1 MNAPPWRD
9 GPMKIMKYILGTKQN
24 MTQYFAED
32 GKMYAA
38 TIVSASPNVVTQ
50 IKTKEKDGY
59 SAMQVGCGVRKEK
72 NITKALKGH
81 FAGKGNFTT
90 TREFRVT
97 KDADVTSALGDT
109 ITVSDFAPGDI
120 VTVSGTSKAKGF
132 QGVIKRHNF
141 KGGPRSHGQ
150 KHSERAPGSI
160 GGGLRNRVPK
170 GMRMGGRTGGER
182 ITVSNLKVLAIDADT
197 NTILVE
203 GAVPGRRG
211 TILEIIAK

>member
-1 MNAPPWRD
+1 MNVLFNQN
-9 GPMKIMKYILGTKQN
+9 GPLKIMKYILGTKQS
-24 MTQYFAED
+24 MTQFFAED
-32 GKMYAA
+32 GKVFAA
-38 TIVSASPNVVTQ
+38 TIVSAGPVVVTQ
-50 IKTKEKDGY
+50 VKNAEKDGY
-59 SAMQVGCGVRKEK
+59 KAVQVGYGNRKEK
-72 NITKALKGH
+72 NITKSLKGH

-90 TREFRVT
+90 TREFRMLGKEEVT
-97 KDADVTSALGDT
+97 ANVGDT
-109 ITVSDFAPGDI
+109 ISATDFTVGDI

-170 GMRMGGRTGGER
+170 GMRMGGRMGGER
-182 ITVSNLKVLAIDADT
+182 ITVSNLKILAVDGDT
-197 NTILVE
+197 NTLLVE

-211 TILEIIAK
+211 TILEIVAK

>member
-1 MNAPPWRD
+1 
-9 GPMKIMKYILGTKQN
+9 

-32 GKMYAA
+32 GKVYAA
-38 TIVSASPNVVTQ
+38 TVVSAGPNVVTQ
-50 IKTKEKDGY
+50 VKTVEKDGY
-59 SAMQVGCGVRKEK
+59 SAMQVGYGVRKEK

-81 FAGKGNFTT
+81 FKNLGNFMT
-90 TREFRVT
+90 TREFRVAD
-97 KDADVTSALGDT
+97 DASVKSAVGDT
-109 ITVSDFAPGDI
+109 IAVTDFVAGDVVS
-120 VTVSGTSKAKGF
+120 VSGLSKAKGF

-170 GMRMGGRTGGER
+170 GMRMGGRMGGER
-182 ITVSNLKVLAIDADT
+182 ITVSNLKILAVDADT
-197 NTILVE
+197 NTLLVE

-211 TILEIIAK
+211 TVLEIVAK

>member
-1 MNAPPWRD
+1 
-9 GPMKIMKYILGTKQN
+9 

-32 GKMYAA
+32 GKVYAA
-38 TIVSASPNVVTQ
+38 TVVSAGPNVVTQ
-50 IKTKEKDGY
+50 VKTVEKDGY
-59 SAMQVGCGVRKEK
+59 SAMQCGYGVRKEK

-81 FAGKGNFTT
+81 FKNLGNFMT
-90 TREFRVT
+90 TREFRVAD
-97 KDADVTSALGDT
+97 DASVKSAVGDT
-109 ITVSDFAPGDI
+109 IAVTDFVAGDVVS
-120 VTVSGTSKAKGF
+120 VSGLSKAKGF

-170 GMRMGGRTGGER
+170 GMRMGGRMGGER
-182 ITVSNLKVLAIDADT
+182 ITVSNLKILAVDADT
-197 NTILVE
+197 NTLLVE

-211 TILEIIAK
+211 TVLEIVAK

>member
-1 MNAPPWRD
+1 
-9 GPMKIMKYILGTKQN
+9 MKYILGAKQN

-38 TIVSASPNVVTQ
+38 TLVSVGPNVVTQ
-50 IKTKEKDGY
+50 IKTQEKDGY
-59 SAMQVGCGVRKEK
+59 SAMQIGYGVRKEK
-72 NITKALKGH
+72 NITQALKGH
-81 FAGKGNFTT
+81 FKGLGNFMSTH
-90 TREFRVT
+90 EFRVA
-97 KDADVTSALGDT
+97 ADSDVNKALGDT
-109 ITVSDFAPGDI
+109 IVVSDFVAGDM

-170 GMRMGGRTGGER
+170 GMRMGGRMGGER
-182 ITVSNLKVLAIDADT
+182 ITVSNLKILAVDADT
-197 NTILVE
+197 NTLLVE
-203 GAVPGRRG
+203 GALPGRRG
-211 TILEIIAK
+211 TILEIFAK

>member
-1 MNAPPWRD
+1 
-9 GPMKIMKYILGTKQN
+9 

-32 GKMYAA
+32 GKVYAA
-38 TIVSASPNVVTQ
+38 TVVSAGPNVVTQ
-50 IKTKEKDGY
+50 VKTVEKDGY
-59 SAMQVGCGVRKEK
+59 SAMQFGYGVRKEK

-81 FAGKGNFTT
+81 FKNLGNFMT
-90 TREFRVT
+90 TREFRVAD
-97 KDADVTSALGDT
+97 DASVKSAVGDT
-109 ITVSDFAPGDI
+109 IAVTDFVAGDVVS
-120 VTVSGTSKAKGF
+120 VSGLSKAKGF

-170 GMRMGGRTGGER
+170 GMRMGGRMGGER
-182 ITVSNLKVLAIDADT
+182 ITVSNLKILAVDADT
-197 NTILVE
+197 NTLLVE

-211 TILEIIAK
+211 TVLEIVAK

>member
-1 MNAPPWRD
+1 MNVSFRN
-9 GPMKIMKYILGTKQN
+9 GPLKIMKYILGTKQN

-38 TIVSASPNVVTQ
+38 TVVSAGPVVVTQ
-50 IKTKEKDGY
+50 IKTADKDGY
-59 SAMQVGCGVRKEK
+59 SAVQVGYGTRKEK

-90 TREFRVT
+90 TREFRID
-97 KDADVTSALGDT
+97 DAGLIKSTVGDSIAAT
-109 ITVSDFAPGDI
+109 DFTPGEI
-120 VTVSGTSKAKGF
+120 VTVSGISKAKGF

-182 ITVSNLKVLAIDADT
+182 ITVSNLKILAVDGDT
-197 NTILVE
+197 NTMLVE

-211 TILEIIAK
+211 TILEIVSKK